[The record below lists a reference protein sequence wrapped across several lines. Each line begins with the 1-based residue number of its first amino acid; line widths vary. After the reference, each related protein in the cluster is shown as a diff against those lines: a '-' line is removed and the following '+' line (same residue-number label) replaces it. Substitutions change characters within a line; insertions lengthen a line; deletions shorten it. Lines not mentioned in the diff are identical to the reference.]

1 MKTAV
6 ILVAGM
12 GTRLRGITND
22 EIPKPFLAIN
32 GLSLIERSIEKL
44 LDSGIKKIILVT
56 GHLDYFFEPLKKK
69 YSSVVTIKNSNYA
82 NIKQYGKF
90 LLC

>member
-22 EIPKPFLAIN
+22 EIPKPFN
-32 GLSLIERSIEKL
+32 NKW
-44 LDSGIKKIILVT
+44 IIS
-56 GHLDYFFEPLKKK
+56 Y
-69 YSSVVTIKNSNYA
+69 
-82 NIKQYGKF
+82 
-90 LLC
+90 

>member
-12 GTRLRGITND
+12 GTRLRGVTND
-22 EIPKPFLAIN
+22 EIPKPFLTIN

-44 LDSGIKKIILVT
+44 LDSGIKKI
-56 GHLDYFFEPLKKK
+56 
-69 YSSVVTIKNSNYA
+69 
-82 NIKQYGKF
+82 
-90 LLC
+90 